1 MNEGDGGMA
10 QARTRVAV
18 VTGASSGI
26 GKEAAKALAA
36 AGWRVIALGR
46 DPQRS
51 AAAEAEI
58 RAAAAPGAQVEMI
71 LADLSL
77 MADAARAAKE
87 IAARTDR
94 IDALLNNAGGPAAGR
109 VVTPE
114 GNEATFAG
122 NHLGPFL
129 LTTRLLPQ
137 IKAAA
142 ADQPA
147 GAVRVLNVSSSGHLG
162 SPGFDWADLQLLENF
177 QTGQAYMNAK
187 LANVLFTR
195 ELARRLA
202 ADGVVVHAMHP
213 GIVNSNFASH
223 GDAAMQTYL
232 KAKEDVAFTPE
243 QGADTLIWLATA
255 DEPGQSTGGYFHQ
268 RKPDVVSPQ
277 GQDDDAAARLWR
289 ESEALVAG
297 VPG

>member
-1 MNEGDGGMA
+1 MA
-10 QARTRVAV
+10 EARTRVAV

-58 RAAAAPGAQVEMI
+58 RAAAPGVAVDMI

-77 MADAARAAKE
+77 MSEAARAAKE

-94 IDALLNNAGGPAAGR
+94 IDALLNNAGGPAAAR
-109 VVTPE
+109 VVTSE

-137 IKAAA
+137 IRAAA
-142 ADQPA
+142 ADQPP

-162 SPGFDWADLQLLENF
+162 SPGLDWANLQLLDNF
-177 QTGQAYMNAK
+177 QTGLAYMNAK

-195 ELARRLA
+195 ALAKRLA

-223 GDAAMQTYL
+223 GDAAMQSYL

-243 QGADTLIWLATA
+243 EGADTLVWLATA
-255 DEPGQSTGGYFHQ
+255 EEPGRSTGGYFHQ
-268 RKPDVVSPQ
+268 RKPDVVSAQ
-277 GQDDDAAARLWR
+277 GQDDEAAERLWR
-289 ESEALVAG
+289 ESEALIAG
-297 VPG
+297 VPA